1 MTGYN
6 DHDDGSRGHSLRTE
20 SLTMDQP
27 TVAPRRA
34 SFRSFLIEAHI
45 AIESL
50 PAMRPRWAALD
61 VALVILLWFH

>member
-1 MTGYN
+1 
-6 DHDDGSRGHSLRTE
+6 
-20 SLTMDQP
+20 MDQP